1 MIRNYTR
8 TATRSLLKYKG
19 YTVINVIG
27 LVLGIAG
34 CLLMLMYIQYEFSY
48 DGFHEKKDRIYRL
61 GDNMEYGGNV
71 SKTATTPSP
80 WGPALLADYPGIE
93 SMTRLRRFGSRYTMR
108 YEDRSFYQR
117 EVLFAES
124 SLFDIFTFPLIKG
137 NPSTVLTQP
146 YSVVISESIAELYFG
161 EADPIGS
168 TITVVDSY
176 SLTVT
181 GVMRDL
187 PANCHFHFDILISFP
202 TLAALRLGEPATF
215 KNHGFDYSVH
225 TYLLMRDGY
234 LPEDLEAQ
242 LPFFIERYLG
252 DQMRA
257 AGIKSD
263 PNLQSIND
271 IHLYSQNVVASLKD
285 NGDIRSVYIAFSLA
299 VFILIIACINF
310 INLATARS
318 VHRAREVGV
327 RKVLGGSHMHVILH
341 FMCESVLLSLFSLV
355 LAIALLQTVL
365 PFFND
370 LFSKEIT
377 LGLSLHSVP
386 ALIGIALLVGIL
398 AGIYPALVLADFKS
412 TQVLH
417 GSLKVGSGDPGLR
430 KTLVVIQF
438 IISIVMVSVTVVIFD
453 QLNYMLEED
462 LGFEKENVIVTEL
475 PLGDVMFTNNDTPR
489 RYELLRERT
498 LRYPDVL
505 GMSLFSSLPGISQ
518 HTGPIR
524 VVGAPETQKVRTIL
538 INADHD
544 FQEVIGIQL
553 VQGRFFSRDRSTD
566 ETACV
571 VNESAVRAL
580 GVETALDRSI
590 VGPFG
595 RTCRIIGVARDF
607 NWVSL
612 HQKNMPI
619 RITLAYPGQ
628 LKTQLAIKV
637 AGQRQQETVGYVGN
651 QWEKAYLEQPVME
664 HSFLNEIVEAQY
676 KNEQLLGNVFSVGTM
691 ISVLIA
697 CLGLVGLSTF
707 MVENRIREIGI
718 RKVVGATV
726 TQVVLVL
733 YREFTLSVLIAFGI
747 GTLISIYVVE
757 LWLRDF
763 AFRIDINPWTY
774 VLTGVLV
781 ILITW
786 FTVLFQTVRAARTNP
801 VDVLI

>member
-1 MIRNYTR
+1 MIRNYTV
-8 TATRSLLKYKG
+8 TAIRSLLKYRG
-19 YTVINVIG
+19 YSVINVVG
-27 LVLGIAG
+27 LAIGIAG

-61 GDNMEYGGNV
+61 GDNMEYGGNA
-71 SKTATTPSP
+71 SKTASTPSP
-80 WGPALLADYPGIE
+80 WGPALRADYPGIE
-93 SMTRLRRFGSRYTMR
+93 SMTRLRRFGSRYTIR
-108 YEDRSFYQR
+108 YKDRSFYQR

-124 SLFDIFTFPLIKG
+124 TLFDIFTFPLIKG
-137 NPSTVLTQP
+137 NPNTALTQP
-146 YSVVISESIAELYFG
+146 YSVVLSESIAELYFG

-176 SLTVT
+176 TLTVT
-181 GVMRDL
+181 GVIRDL
-187 PANCHFHFDILISFP
+187 PANSHIHFDVLISFP

-215 KNHGFDYSVH
+215 RNQGFDYTVH
-225 TYLLMRDGY
+225 TYLLLRDGY
-234 LPEDLEAQ
+234 PPEDLEAQ

-263 PNLQSIND
+263 PYLQSIND
-271 IHLYSQNVVASLKD
+271 IHLYSQDAVAKLKN
-285 NGDIRSVYIAFSLA
+285 NGDIRSIYIAFTLA

-310 INLATARS
+310 INLTTARS
-318 VHRAREVGV
+318 VHRSREVGV
-327 RKVLGGSHMHVILH
+327 RKVLGGSRMHVMLQFIS
-341 FMCESVLLSLFSLV
+341 ESVLLSLFSLV
-355 LAIALLQTVL
+355 LSIALLHTIL

-370 LFSKEIT
+370 LFTKEIT

-386 ALIGIALLVGIL
+386 NLIGIALMVGIL
-398 AGIYPALVLADFKS
+398 AGIYPALVLADFKP
-412 TQVLH
+412 TQVSH
-417 GSLKVGSGDPGLR
+417 GSMKLGSGSSGIR

-453 QLNYMLEED
+453 QLNYMLKEE

-489 RYELLRERT
+489 RYELFRERT

-505 GMSLFSSLPGISQ
+505 GMSQFSSLPGISQ

-524 VVGAPETQKVRTIL
+524 VKGAPETQKVRTIL

-544 FQEVIGIQL
+544 FQEVMGIQL
-553 VQGRFFSRDRSTD
+553 VQGRFFTRDRPSD

-580 GVETALDRSI
+580 DLEKALDRSI

-595 RTCRIIGVARDF
+595 RTCQIIGVAKDF

-628 LKTQLAIKV
+628 LKTQFAIKV
-637 AGQRQQETVGYVGN
+637 VGQHQQETVGYVGD
-651 QWEKAYLEQPVME
+651 QWDKVYPEQPVMAY
-664 HSFLNEIVEAQY
+664 SFLNEIAEAQY
-676 KNEQLLGNVFSVGTM
+676 KNEQLLGNIFSFGTM
-691 ISVLIA
+691 VAVLIA

-707 MVENRIREIGI
+707 MVENRIKEIGI

-726 TQVVLVL
+726 SQVVLVL
-733 YREFTLSVLIAFGI
+733 YKEITHSVLLACGI
-747 GTLISIYVVE
+747 GTLISIYFADI
-757 LWLRDF
+757 WLRDF
-763 AFRIDINPWTY
+763 AFRIDLNPWTY
-774 VLTGVLV
+774 VLTGIFVMLV
-781 ILITW
+781 TW
-786 FTVLFQTVRAARTNP
+786 ITVLFQTVRAARTNP
-801 VDVLI
+801 VDVLT

>member
-1 MIRNYTR
+1 M
-8 TATRSLLKYKG
+8 KYKG
-19 YTVINVIG
+19 YSVINLIG

-71 SKTATTPSP
+71 SKTASTPSP
-80 WGPALLADYPGIE
+80 WGPALLADYLGIE

-117 EVLFAES
+117 KVLFAES

-146 YSVVISESIAELYFG
+146 YSVVLSESIAELYFG

-187 PANCHFHFDILISFP
+187 PVNSHFHFDVLISFP

-215 KNHGFDYSVH
+215 RNQGFDYTVH
-225 TYLLMRDGY
+225 TYLLLRDGY
-234 LPEDLEAQ
+234 PPEDLDAQ

-263 PNLQSIND
+263 PYLQSIND
-271 IHLYSQNVVASLKD
+271 IHLYSQDVVASLKD
-285 NGDIRSVYIAFSLA
+285 NGDIRSIYIAFSLA
-299 VFILIIACINF
+299 VLILVIACINF
-310 INLATARS
+310 INLTTARS
-318 VHRAREVGV
+318 VHRSREVGV
-327 RKVLGGSHMHVILH
+327 RKVLGGSRIHVMLQ

-355 LAIALLQTVL
+355 LAIALLHTIV

-370 LFSKEIT
+370 LFAKEIT
-377 LGLSLHSVP
+377 FGPSLHSVP
-386 ALIGIALLVGIL
+386 ILIGITLLVGIL
-398 AGIYPALVLADFKS
+398 AGIYPALVFSDIHPMHVLQGS
-412 TQVLH
+412 T
-417 GSLKVGSGDPGLR
+417 KFGSGGSGLR

-438 IISIVMVSVTVVIFD
+438 VISIIMVSVTVVVFD
-453 QLNYMLEED
+453 QLNYMLKKE
-462 LGFEKENVIVTEL
+462 LGFEKENVIVTEI
-475 PLGDVMFTNNDTPR
+475 PLNDVMFTNNDTPR
-489 RYELLRERT
+489 RYELFRERT

-505 GMSLFSSLPGISQ
+505 GMSLFSSLPGTSQ
-518 HTGPIR
+518 HRGSVR
-524 VVGAPETQKVRTIL
+524 AEGALETQKVRTIL

-544 FQEVIGIQL
+544 FQDVMGIQL

-566 ETACV
+566 KTACV
-571 VNESAVRAL
+571 INESAGRAL
-580 GVETALDRSI
+580 GLENALDKSI

-595 RTCRIIGVARDF
+595 KTCRIIGVAKDF

-628 LKTQLAIKV
+628 LKTQFAIKV
-637 AGQRQQETVGYVGN
+637 VGQRQQDTVGYIGS
-651 QWEKAYLEQPVME
+651 QWNKVYLEQPDME
-664 HSFLNEIVEAQY
+664 YSFLNEIVEAQY

-718 RKVVGATV
+718 RKVVGVTV

-747 GTLISIYVVE
+747 GTLISIFVADF
-757 LWLRDF
+757 WLRDF

-774 VLTGVLV
+774 VLTGILV

-801 VDVLI
+801 VDVLN

>member
-1 MIRNYTR
+1 MIHNYTI
-8 TATRSLLKYKG
+8 TTIRSLLKYKG
-19 YTVINVIG
+19 YSAINVVG
-27 LVLGIAG
+27 LAIGIAG

-48 DGFHEKKDRIYRL
+48 DGFHKNKDRIYRL

-71 SKTATTPSP
+71 SKTASTPSP

-93 SMTRLRRFGSRYTMR
+93 SMTRLRRFGSRYTIR
-108 YEDRSFYQR
+108 YKDVSFYQR

-137 NPSTVLTQP
+137 NPSTALTQP
-146 YSVVISESIAELYFG
+146 YSVVLSESIAELYFG

-181 GVMRDL
+181 GVIRDL
-187 PANCHFHFDILISFP
+187 PANSHFHFDVLISFP

-215 KNHGFDYSVH
+215 RNQGFDYTVH
-225 TYLLMRDGY
+225 TYLLLSNGY
-234 LPEDLEAQ
+234 PPEDLEAQ

-257 AGIKSD
+257 AGIRSD
-263 PNLQSIND
+263 PYLQSIND
-271 IHLYSQNVVASLKD
+271 IHLYSQDVIASLKD
-285 NGDIRSVYIAFSLA
+285 NGDIRSIYIAFSLA
-299 VFILIIACINF
+299 VLILTIACINF
-310 INLATARS
+310 INLTTARS
-318 VHRAREVGV
+318 VHRSREVSV
-327 RKVLGGSHMHVILH
+327 RKVLGGNRIHVMLQ
-341 FMCESVLLSLFSLV
+341 FMCESVLLSLFSAV
-355 LAIALLQTVL
+355 LAIVLLYTMV

-370 LFSKEIT
+370 LFTKEIT
-377 LGLSLHSVP
+377 LGISLHSVLI
-386 ALIGIALLVGIL
+386 LIGITMLVGIL
-398 AGIYPALVLADFKS
+398 AGIYPASVFSDIQPARVL
-412 TQVLH
+412 Q
-417 GSLKVGSGDPGLR
+417 GSLKFGSGGPGLR

-438 IISIVMVSVTVVIFD
+438 VISFILVSVTVVIFD
-453 QLNYMLEED
+453 QLNYMLKKE
-462 LGFEKENVIVTEL
+462 LGFVKENVIVTEI
-475 PLGDVMFTNNDTPR
+475 PLSDVMFTNNTPR
-489 RYELLRERT
+489 RYELFRERT

-518 HTGPIR
+518 HTGPVR
-524 VVGAPETQKVRTIL
+524 VEGAPETQKVRTIL

-544 FQEVIGIQL
+544 FQEVMGIQL

-580 GVETALDRSI
+580 GLEKALDRSI

-595 RTCRIIGVARDF
+595 RTCRIIGVSNDF

-628 LKTQLAIKV
+628 LKTQFAIKIV
-637 AGQRQQETVGYVGN
+637 GKRQQETIGYIGS
-651 QWEKAYLEQPVME
+651 QWNMVFLEQPVME
-664 HSFLNEIVEAQY
+664 YSLLNEILEAQY

-691 ISVLIA
+691 VSVLIA

-707 MVENRIREIGI
+707 MVENRIQEIGI
-718 RKVVGATV
+718 RKVVGASV

-733 YREFTLSVLIAFGI
+733 YREITLSVLIACGI
-747 GTLISIYVVE
+747 GILASIYIAD

-763 AFRIDINPWTY
+763 AFRIELNPWTY
-774 VLTGVLV
+774 VLAGIVV
-781 ILITW
+781 MLITW
-786 FTVLFQTVRAARTNP
+786 FTVLFQTIRAARINP
-801 VDVLI
+801 VDVLN